1 MTAVTIA
8 RREMPLDDLVVR
20 VYHLE
25 LKECRDVTEFKDA
38 IQLVL
43 RNLDEV
49 MEALGCYRPV
59 DRRILR
65 AVDSLKLKAFHMRN
79 LCTAVPESFED
90 PEDWRQMAIHVAANY
105 EQFRIEAGML
115 YQLAVPG
122 SSFAVL
128 RAAL

>member
-90 PEDWRQMAIHVAANY
+90 PEDWRQVAIHIAANY

-122 SSFAVL
+122 SSFGVL

>member
-1 MTAVTIA
+1 MTALTIT

-25 LKECRDVTEFKDA
+25 LKECRDEAEFRDA
-38 IQLVL
+38 LQLVL

-49 MEALGCYRPV
+49 MDALSFYRPV
-59 DRRILR
+59 DRRIVR
-65 AVDSLKLKAFHMRN
+65 AVDRLKLKAAHMRN
-79 LCTAVPESFED
+79 LCTAVPESFD
-90 PEDWRQMAIHVAANY
+90 HPEGWRQVAIQVAANY
-105 EQFRIEAGML
+105 EQFRIEAGLL

-122 SSFAVL
+122 SGFGVL

>member
-1 MTAVTIA
+1 MTALNIA

-25 LKECRDVTEFKDA
+25 LKESRDEAEFREG
-38 IQLVL
+38 IRLVL

-49 MEALGCYRPV
+49 VDALCYYRPV
-59 DRRILR
+59 DRRIRR
-65 AVDSLKLKAFHMRN
+65 AADRVKIRAASLRN
-79 LCTAVPESFED
+79 LCAAIPETFDGPEQWRVVAVH
-90 PEDWRQMAIHVAANY
+90 IIANY
-105 EQFRIEAGML
+105 EQFRIEAGLL

>member
-1 MTAVTIA
+1 MTTLKIA

-25 LKECRDVTEFKDA
+25 LKECRDEAEFREGMR
-38 IQLVL
+38 LVL

-49 MEALGCYRPV
+49 TEALCSYRPAE
-59 DRRILR
+59 RRIHR
-65 AVDSLKLKAFHMRN
+65 AVDRVKMRAASLRN
-79 LCTAVPESFED
+79 LCAAIPEAFDHSEQ
-90 PEDWRQMAIHVAANY
+90 WREAAILIVANY
-105 EQFRIEAGML
+105 EQFRIEAGLL